1 MVVLSNSI
9 DISDEQKERSAV
21 FVRFIDILFAVVLG
35 QSFVFLSSERG
46 VSVWIAAPSQNLVA
60 LADVCLAYALVVT
73 SWVGYH
79 YSTTKLPM
87 KNVLRFVI
95 DIALLFL
102 YYLAFVNVQSFAVTS
117 IILFFVFLLYFVW
130 NGVRL
135 FEYPNERQRLDLVG
149 RASEA
154 GGFAIVFLVIAL
166 LRQMYSNPQL
176 EGALLLASGILLIWY
191 RVLYWGGPKER
202 KSK

>member
-1 MVVLSNSI
+1 
-9 DISDEQKERSAV
+9 
-21 FVRFIDILFAVVLG
+21 
-35 QSFVFLSSERG
+35 
-46 VSVWIAAPSQNLVA
+46 
-60 LADVCLAYALVVT
+60 
-73 SWVGYH
+73 
-79 YSTTKLPM
+79 M

-117 IILFFVFLLYFVW
+117 VILFFVFLLYFVW
-130 NGVRL
+130 NAVRL
-135 FEYPNERQRLDLVG
+135 FEYPNERQRLDLVR

>member
-1 MVVLSNSI
+1 LVVLSNSI

-117 IILFFVFLLYFVW
+117 VILFFVFLLYFVW
-130 NGVRL
+130 NAVRL
-135 FEYPNERQRLDLVG
+135 FEYPNERQRLDLVR

>member
-117 IILFFVFLLYFVW
+117 VILFFVFLLYFVW

>member
-1 MVVLSNSI
+1 LVVLSNSI